1 MPSDPRS
8 DDRIVTTE
16 AVGDGRLAATRRVD
30 WRFLLDRPD
39 PDVVLTAGRPDADL
53 VAGLI
58 AVAGSVRPLSAST
71 AATTPADGDL
81 VVVAGPLG
89 DDEFAVAASAVRPGG
104 WIVVE
109 TDGVLGRLRHPL
121 TRVGPRHTTRTV
133 RALRANGFEAVH
145 AHLALPRRE
154 AATALVS
161 LDRADGLAT
170 WLGRLRGGR
179 KGRLA
184 RLAGRAVPLAIRTG
198 ALASLAAGS
207 VVTGRRPGGA
217 AASTPTAGWLR
228 ARLAAVDPSLLG
240 GSDPQTADILLLTP
254 RYEASAH
261 VVALIVDRS
270 RPAGQPRLV
279 IKAARVAD
287 GSDTL
292 AREGHAL
299 LRLAPTLGATGH
311 APRVL
316 ALDIDGTPPSLI
328 ETGLS
333 GVPLDPRTVR
343 RDRAAAASAVVAFAA
358 RLPVGSVVDD
368 ADGEMRGPGLA
379 LAALER
385 LDRANV
391 APDLVERSRPLV
403 ERLRTAALPTVFEH
417 GDLAHPNLVL
427 QPDGTLG
434 AVDWE
439 RAEPDGLPLHDLT
452 MALAYIAAAGA
463 SAGTPDLQAE
473 AFVSALTGEDA
484 WAAPL
489 LDAELDRL
497 HIDRGLRGALIVVP
511 WIRTA
516 AFLAERATVDWLRTD
531 RSVALWRA
539 TLDLADR
546 DPGRAG

>member
-1 MPSDPRS
+1 MPSDLRS
-8 DDRIVTTE
+8 DDPTVTPE
-16 AVGDGRLAATRRVD
+16 AVGGDGRLAATRRVD

-53 VAGLI
+53 VAGLA
-58 AVAGSVRPLSAST
+58 AVAGSVRPVSSA
-71 AATTPADGDL
+71 TPAEGDL

-89 DDEFAVAASAVRPGG
+89 DAGFAVAASAVRPGG

-109 TDGVLGRLRHPL
+109 TDGILGRLRHPL
-121 TRVGPRHTTRTV
+121 TRVRPRHTTRTV

-154 AATALVS
+154 AATVLVS
-161 LDRADGLAT
+161 LDRAGGLAT

-184 RLAGRAVPLAIRTG
+184 RLAGRTVPLAIRSG
-198 ALASLAAGS
+198 VVASLAPGS
-207 VVTGRRPGGA
+207 VVTGRRPRGDNGA
-217 AASTPTAGWLR
+217 APPAGWLH
-228 ARLAAVDPSLLG
+228 ARLAAIDPSLFG
-240 GSDPQTADILLLTP
+240 GPAPQAADIVILTP

-261 VVALIVDRS
+261 VVALIVERTG
-270 RPAGQPRLV
+270 PTWEPRFV

-299 LRLAPTLGATGH
+299 LRLAPTLGASGH

-316 ALDIDGTPPSLI
+316 DLDIDGTPPSLV

-333 GVPLDPRTVR
+333 GLPLDPRTVR
-343 RDRAAAASAVVAFAA
+343 RDRGAAATAVVAFVA
-358 RLPVGSVVDD
+358 RLPVGGVEGDGDRD
-368 ADGEMRGPGLA
+368 AGGPGLA
-379 LAALER
+379 AAALER
-385 LDRANV
+385 LDRAGV
-391 APDLVERSRPLV
+391 APDLVERSWPLV
-403 ERLRTAALPTVFEH
+403 ERLRAGALPTVFEH
-417 GDLAHPNLVL
+417 GDLAHPNLIRRT
-427 QPDGTLG
+427 DGTLG

-452 MALAYIAAAGA
+452 MALAYIAAASAATSA
-463 SAGTPDLQAE
+463 STPDLQAE
-473 AFVSALTGEDA
+473 AFVSALSGQDA

-497 HIDRGLRGALIVVP
+497 AIDRGLRGALTVVP

-516 AFLAERATVDWLRTD
+516 AFLAERTTPDWLRTD

-546 DPGRAG
+546 DPARAG

>member
-1 MPSDPRS
+1 
-8 DDRIVTTE
+8 
-16 AVGDGRLAATRRVD
+16 
-30 WRFLLDRPD
+30 
-39 PDVVLTAGRPDADL
+39 
-53 VAGLI
+53 
-58 AVAGSVRPLSAST
+58 
-71 AATTPADGDL
+71 
-81 VVVAGPLG
+81 
-89 DDEFAVAASAVRPGG
+89 
-104 WIVVE
+104 
-109 TDGVLGRLRHPL
+109 
-121 TRVGPRHTTRTV
+121 
-133 RALRANGFEAVH
+133 
-145 AHLALPRRE
+145 
-154 AATALVS
+154 
-161 LDRADGLAT
+161 
-170 WLGRLRGGR
+170 
-179 KGRLA
+179 
-184 RLAGRAVPLAIRTG
+184 
-198 ALASLAAGS
+198 
-207 VVTGRRPGGA
+207 
-217 AASTPTAGWLR
+217 
-228 ARLAAVDPSLLG
+228 
-240 GSDPQTADILLLTP
+240 
-254 RYEASAH
+254 
-261 VVALIVDRS
+261 
-270 RPAGQPRLV
+270 
-279 IKAARVAD
+279 VAD

-316 ALDIDGTPPSLI
+316 ALDIDGSPPSLI

-333 GVPLDPRTVR
+333 GIPLDPRAVR
-343 RDRAAAASAVVAFAA
+343 RDRAAATSAVVAFAA
-358 RLPVGSVVDD
+358 RLPVGSVVGDP
-368 ADGEMRGPGLA
+368 DGEMRGPGLA

-427 QPDGTLG
+427 QKDGTLG

-473 AFVSALTGEDA
+473 AFVSGLMGEDA

-497 HIDRGLRGALIVVP
+497 HIDRGLRGVLIVVP

-516 AFLAERATVDWLRTD
+516 AFLAERTTVDWLRTD